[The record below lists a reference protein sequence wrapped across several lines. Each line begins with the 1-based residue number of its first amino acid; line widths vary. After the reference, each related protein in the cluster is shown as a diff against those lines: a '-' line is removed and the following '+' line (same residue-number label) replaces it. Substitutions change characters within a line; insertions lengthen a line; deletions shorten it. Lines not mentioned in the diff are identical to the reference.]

1 MLSLNSDT
9 LERLNAAV
17 PASLASRRREA
28 LREYGRLDMP
38 GPKEENWKYVA
49 LGFDLDNLA
58 IPVAPGDSL
67 PEGDFLAALTDR
79 AGSAVMVDG
88 KLTGVVN
95 HSEAWFGSATEAW
108 EAHPPSDL

>member
-38 GPKEENWKYVA
+38 GPKEEN
-49 LGFDLDNLA
+49 
-58 IPVAPGDSL
+58 
-67 PEGDFLAALTDR
+67 
-79 AGSAVMVDG
+79 
-88 KLTGVVN
+88 
-95 HSEAWFGSATEAW
+95 
-108 EAHPPSDL
+108 